1 MSSSA
6 KIGISAAVL
15 AIAATGG
22 YWYFSPYISL
32 NNMRSAATAKDADAF
47 NDHVDYPKLRES
59 LKGQM
64 AAIVGQ
70 KIGSG
75 SQSGA
80 ESFGA
85 ALGMALLGPMVD
97 AFVRPELVMRSMQEG
112 DFQPRLGGDQ
122 AKSSDG
128 TSGKEVKWNIE
139 RKGMS
144 KVIAYGQDADSSEAR
159 PGFVFERSG
168 FADWKLT
175 EIRLPASK

>member
-6 KIGISAAVL
+6 KVGVSAA
-15 AIAATGG
+15 AIALAAVGS
-22 YWYFSPYISL
+22 YWYFSPYVSMSS
-32 NNMRSAATAKDADAF
+32 MRSAAVVKDADAF

-64 AAIVGQ
+64 AAMMGE
-70 KIGSG
+70 KLGAG

-97 AFVRPELVMRSMQEG
+97 AFVRPEMVMRSMQDG
-112 DFQPRLGGDQ
+112 KFQPRLGGDQ
-122 AKSSDG
+122 SKTESS
-128 TSGKEVKWNIE
+128 SKQEVKWDID
-139 RKGMS
+139 RKGVS
-144 KVIAYGQDADSSEAR
+144 KLIAYPKDDGSKDAR
-159 PGFVFERSG
+159 PGFVFERYG

-175 EIRLPASK
+175 EVRLPASK

>member
-1 MSSSA
+1 MSSSSKFGVSVA
-6 KIGISAAVL
+6 VVALAAL
-15 AIAATGG
+15 GG

-32 NNMRSAATAKDADAF
+32 SSMRSAAVAKDADAF

-64 AAIVGQ
+64 AAIVGE
-70 KIGSG
+70 KMGYS

-97 AFVRPELVMRSMQEG
+97 AFVRPEMVMRSMQDG
-112 DFQPRLGGDQ
+112 KFQPRLGGDQ
-122 AKSSDG
+122 SKSDS
-128 TSGKEVKWNIE
+128 TSGKEVKWDIE

-144 KVIAYGQDADSSEAR
+144 KVIAYGQDAESRDAR
-159 PGFVFERSG
+159 PGFVFERYG

-175 EIRLPASK
+175 EVRLPASK

>member
-1 MSSSA
+1 MSTSS
-6 KIGISAAVL
+6 KVGISAAVIAL
-15 AIAATGG
+15 AAVGG
-22 YWYFSPYISL
+22 YWYFSPHVSL
-32 NNMRSAATAKDADAF
+32 NAMRSAAIAKDADAF

-64 AAIVGQ
+64 AAIVGE
-70 KIGSG
+70 KMGSS

-97 AFVRPELVMRSMQEG
+97 AFVRPEMVMRSMQDG
-112 DFQPRLGGDQ
+112 KFQPRLGGEQ
-122 AKSSDG
+122 SKADG
-128 TSGKEVKWNIE
+128 ASGKEVKWDIE

-144 KVIAYGQDADSSEAR
+144 KVIAYGQTSDSKDAR
-159 PGFVFERSG
+159 PGFVFERYG

-175 EIRLPASK
+175 EVRLPASK